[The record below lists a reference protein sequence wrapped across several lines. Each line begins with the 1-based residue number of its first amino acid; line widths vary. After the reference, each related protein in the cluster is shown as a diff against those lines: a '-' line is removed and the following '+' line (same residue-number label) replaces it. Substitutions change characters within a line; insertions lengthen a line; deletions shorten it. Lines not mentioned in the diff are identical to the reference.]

1 MAFTRR
7 TCLNPRRR
15 SQSHTSQCF
24 LVFAELTAFRTST
37 ACKAQATTS
46 ETKHGSLLRNLYDGP
61 ESDRRATGAHLPSVQ
76 GPGREQMS
84 QSWEKLGGA

>member
-1 MAFTRR
+1 MAFTRW

-24 LVFAELTAFRTST
+24 LVFAGLTAFRTSA

-46 ETKHGSLLRNLYDGP
+46 QTKHCSLLRNLYDGP
-61 ESDRRATGAHLPSVQ
+61 ESDRQAHLPSVQ
-76 GPGREQMS
+76 GPGREQMN